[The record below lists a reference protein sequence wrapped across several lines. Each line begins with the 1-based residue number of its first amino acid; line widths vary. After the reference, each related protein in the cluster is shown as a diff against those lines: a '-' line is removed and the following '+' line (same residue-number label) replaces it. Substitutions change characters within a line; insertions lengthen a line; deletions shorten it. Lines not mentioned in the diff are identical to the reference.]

1 MNVLLAAL
9 AALPRIAKALETLAT
24 ILGEI
29 NTRAAK
35 ARASARR
42 KKKDQSV
49 DDRISDIVAGVPG
62 DET

>member
-9 AALPRIAKALETLAT
+9 ASIPRIAKALETLAT

-29 NTRAAK
+29 NTRAAR
-35 ARASARR
+35 ARAAGRR

-49 DDRISDIVAGVPG
+49 DDRIADIVAGVPG